1 VVGLCTDRSVDMVVG
16 VLGILEAGGAYL
28 PLNHEHP
35 SARLEHQLEETGAKA
50 IVTQEPLLDRL
61 PAGGLSVVCLDRD
74 RAELDAL
81 DGSPLGVEGSLDDL
95 VYVIYTSGST
105 GTPKGVG
112 VTHGNLSNY
121 TQDLVGRL
129 GVDGE
134 ACRFGMVTAIS
145 TDLGNTAFYPS
156 LCSGGT
162 LVLVRPEVAA
172 DPAAFAAQVADAPLD
187 VLKITPSHLG
197 ALLRAGEERVLPRRV
212 VVVGGERFGW
222 DLVDRI
228 RGLGSCRILNHYG
241 PTEAT
246 VGSTTL
252 EVGGGP
258 GAYAPAS
265 VPVGRPIAN
274 TRCYVLDEAG
284 EPVPLGAP
292 GRLYIGGAGVA
303 RGYVGRPELTAERFL
318 ADPFADGG
326 RMYDTGDV
334 VRRLPDG
341 VLEFLGRADDQVK
354 IRGFRVEPT
363 EVEAVLC
370 SHPSVPA
377 AAVVAVGGDD
387 DLRLVAYVEGG
398 ADAAEDELRR
408 HLADRLPD
416 YMIPSAF
423 ATVASLPL
431 TASGKVDR
439 VALAQME
446 IASTDAA
453 AYVAPR
459 TAVEEAVAAVWA
471 EVLGRERVSVE
482 DDFFALGG
490 HSLLATQ
497 VVAQVRTDFAIE
509 LPLHSLFMY
518 PTVATLSAEIVTLMS
533 AAEHDETQALLEEL
547 EGVAEEAG

>member
-1 VVGLCTDRSVDMVVG
+1 
-16 VLGILEAGGAYL
+16 
-28 PLNHEHP
+28 
-35 SARLEHQLEETGAKA
+35 
-50 IVTQEPLLDRL
+50 
-61 PAGGLSVVCLDRD
+61 
-74 RAELDAL
+74 
-81 DGSPLGVEGSLDDL
+81 
-95 VYVIYTSGST
+95 
-105 GTPKGVG
+105 
-112 VTHGNLSNY
+112 
-121 TQDLVGRL
+121 
-129 GVDGE
+129 
-134 ACRFGMVTAIS
+134 
-145 TDLGNTAFYPS
+145 
-156 LCSGGT
+156 
-162 LVLVRPEVAA
+162 
-172 DPAAFAAQVADAPLD
+172 
-187 VLKITPSHLG
+187 
-197 ALLRAGEERVLPRRV
+197 
-212 VVVGGERFGW
+212 
-222 DLVDRI
+222 
-228 RGLGSCRILNHYG
+228 
-241 PTEAT
+241 
-246 VGSTTL
+246 
-252 EVGGGP
+252 
-258 GAYAPAS
+258 
-265 VPVGRPIAN
+265 
-274 TRCYVLDEAG
+274 
-284 EPVPLGAP
+284 
-292 GRLYIGGAGVA
+292 
-303 RGYVGRPELTAERFL
+303 
-318 ADPFADGG
+318 
-326 RMYDTGDV
+326 MYRTGDLA
-334 VRRLPDG
+334 RWRPDG
-341 VLEFLGRADDQVK
+341 TVEYLGRADDQVK

-398 ADAAEDELRR
+398 AAAAEDELRR